1 MTEAENTARSFTG
14 SKLRSFYRDVR
25 FRVKHPIA
33 QAIKSLTP
41 HLSYSYWIK
50 HSEQRQ
56 SDPAR
61 IAQAIAALRNTPKIS
76 IVMPVYDT
84 PLDFLDLAIRSVQKQ
99 HYENW
104 ELCIW
109 DDASPNPKIRARLE
123 SWEKQDPRIKIGYST
138 KNEGISRASNHALG
152 LACGEFIGL
161 LDHDDELS
169 SDALYEVVS
178 LLQQQPDA
186 DMIYSDEDK
195 LDPKGRRVRP
205 HFKPDWSPEHM
216 LSMMYTCHFG
226 VFRRRLLEEIGGF
239 RVGFEGAQDYDLV
252 LRLSEKTDKIYHI
265 PKILYHWRMA
275 PDSVAASGAAKPYA
289 YEAAKRGLTE
299 HLIRQQIP
307 GEIVDG
313 EWRGY
318 YRVLFNLDGADKVSI
333 VIPYFG
339 RPEVLR
345 ACVRTIEYKTSYRNY
360 EVIVIDDRRLDA
372 DTRKFLESRS
382 CPIISVEGSSNLSR
396 LINLG
401 AAQAEGA
408 YLLLL
413 HGDTE
418 VISAE
423 WITAMLGFCREQE
436 VGAVGARLLYRTGR
450 IQHIGAVLGL
460 KGAVGYPLRGR
471 RAHPQDYLDPS
482 RFIRNCSAVSG
493 ACMMV
498 RKQLFEE
505 LAGFDEKFPGAY
517 NDIDFCLR
525 IRKAGYRIVWTPEA
539 ELYKDEP
546 LARNSVDGRQAK
558 YFEQRWGAVLKH
570 DPYYNPN
577 LTLRYEDLGY
587 RV

>member
-1 MTEAENTARSFTG
+1 
-14 SKLRSFYRDVR
+14 
-25 FRVKHPIA
+25 
-33 QAIKSLTP
+33 
-41 HLSYSYWIK
+41 
-50 HSEQRQ
+50 
-56 SDPAR
+56 
-61 IAQAIAALRNTPKIS
+61 
-76 IVMPVYDT
+76 
-84 PLDFLDLAIRSVQKQ
+84 
-99 HYENW
+99 
-104 ELCIW
+104 
-109 DDASPNPKIRARLE
+109 
-123 SWEKQDPRIKIGYST
+123 
-138 KNEGISRASNHALG
+138 
-152 LACGEFIGL
+152 L

-186 DMIYSDEDK
+186 DMIYSDEDL

-226 VFRRRLLEEIGGF
+226 VFRRRLLEEIGRF

-299 HLIRQQIP
+299 HLTRRRIP
-307 GEIVDG
+307 GEIIYGDR
-313 EWRGY
+313 RGS
-318 YRVLFNLDGADKVSI
+318 YRVRFNLEGADRVSI
-333 VIPYFG
+333 VIPNLA
-339 RPEVLR
+339 RPDALR
-345 ACVRTIEYKTSYRNY
+345 ACVKTIEEKTSYRNY
-360 EVIVIDDRRLDA
+360 EVIVVAKRRLDA
-372 DTRKFLESRS
+372 DTRNYLDSRS
-382 CPIISVEGSSNLSR
+382 CRIISAESSSLSH
-396 LINLG
+396 LINFG
-401 AAQAEGA
+401 AAHAEGV
-408 YLLLL
+408 YLLFL

-423 WITAMLGFCREQE
+423 WITAMLGFCRQQE
-436 VGAVGARLLYRTGR
+436 IGAVGARLLYRTGR
-450 IQHIGAVLGL
+450 IQHIGVVLGL
-460 KGAVGYPLRGR
+460 RGLAGYPLRGR

-482 RFIRNCSAVSG
+482 RFIRNCSAVSC

-498 RKQLFEE
+498 RKEVFEK
-505 LAGFDEKFPGAY
+505 LGGFDEQLPSTY

-525 IRKAGYRIVWTPEA
+525 MREAGYRIVWTPEA

-546 LARNSVDGRQAK
+546 LALNSVDGKQAK
-558 YFEQRWGAVLKH
+558 YFEQRWGAVLKN